1 MDPSSGLEGL
11 NKQFTEGG
19 GGNLEG
25 ILTYTSE
32 HQKALQSKSEFCKY
46 ILAFQHDIAILVH
59 TLEKC
64 GLDL

>member
-19 GGNLEG
+19 GGNLKG

-46 ILAFQHDIAILVH
+46 ILAF
-59 TLEKC
+59 
-64 GLDL
+64 